1 MNNRFVLIV
10 PVLVVCSFSLIPA
23 AGAAVEKPAL
33 AWESSTGFAQPES
46 VVYDSDRNQLYV
58 SNMQGGFLEKDGNG
72 YLSKVD
78 MTGKVITEKWIEGLN
93 APKGLAIVAARL
105 YITDI
110 DELVEVDLEYDKIE
124 KRFPAP
130 GAKFLNDIA
139 IDANG
144 NVYVSDTLDNKIY
157 RLKDGE
163 LKVWAEGS
171 ELNSPNGLF
180 AEADRLVVGTWGDP
194 EADFS
199 TKVPGTM
206 KAVSLEGA
214 KVSKLGKGSPIGNLD
229 GVEADG
235 TGKYWVTDWSAG
247 KLFKID
253 AKGVVQ
259 EILSLGQGSAD
270 LEFVAEQGL
279 LIIPVMS
286 QSKLVAYSTIK
297 ES

>member
-1 MNNRFVLIV
+1 MKNQFAFVV
-10 PVLVVCSFSLIPA
+10 PALLVCSFSLMP
-23 AGAAVEKPAL
+23 GAEGACEKLTA
-33 AWESSTGFAQPES
+33 AWESTVGFAQPES
-46 VVYDSDRNQLYV
+46 VVYDRERNQLYV

-78 MTGKVITEKWIEGLN
+78 MTGKVIVEKWIEGLN
-93 APKGLAIVAARL
+93 SPKGLAIVASRL

-130 GAKFLNDIA
+130 GAKFLNDVA
-139 IDANG
+139 VDANG

-163 LKVWAEGS
+163 FKVWVEGS

-206 KAVSLEGA
+206 KAVSLGDA
-214 KVSKLGKGSPIGNLD
+214 KVRALGKGAPIGNLD
-229 GVEADG
+229 GVEAEG
-235 TGKYWVTDWSAG
+235 AGNYWVTDWSTG
-247 KLFKID
+247 KLFN
-253 AKGVVQ
+253 
-259 EILSLGQGSAD
+259 
-270 LEFVAEQGL
+270 
-279 LIIPVMS
+279 
-286 QSKLVAYSTIK
+286 
-297 ES
+297 